1 MMESLVPPAQRMSR
15 ASLLLS
21 LVSALAVLLNG
32 CSKHESNTFQGY
44 VEGEFVYVASPVAGR
59 LDRLTVMRGQTIA
72 AKTPLFA
79 LEAVDE
85 AAVQRQTQEQLNA
98 AEAQLKDIDTG
109 KRPPELDVI
118 RAQLAQ
124 ATADQK
130 KAALQLT
137 RDEAQFKIGGISKAQ
152 LDDTLDTAAS
162 SAAHVRELSS
172 QLDVAKLPGRNDQ
185 LRAQAAQ
192 VAAARAALDQANW
205 RLGQKFVAA
214 TRDGLIFDTLYRE
227 GEWVPAGSPV
237 VQMLPPKNVK
247 VRFFVPETVVGS
259 LALGQHLTIHC
270 DGCKSEIPATLTY
283 ISAQSEYTPPVIY
296 SNESRSKLAFMIE
309 AHPSVDNA
317 PFLHPGQP
325 VEVVL
330 P

>member
-1 MMESLVPPAQRMSR
+1 MPSAHCTYR
-15 ASLLLS
+15 AGLLLA
-21 LVSALAVLLNG
+21 LVSTMAVLASG
-32 CSKHESNTFQGY
+32 CSRQANTSYQGY

-59 LDRLTVMRGQTIA
+59 LDRLTVTRGQTVD

-85 AAVQRQTQEQLNA
+85 AAAQRQAQQQLNA
-98 AEAQLKDIDTG
+98 AQAQLEDLETG

-124 ATADQK
+124 AMADQK

-137 RDEAQFKIGGISKAQ
+137 RDEAQLKIGGISQAQ
-152 LDDTLDTAAS
+152 LDETRDTAIS
-162 SAAHVRELSS
+162 TAAHVRELSS
-172 QLDVAKLPGRNDQ
+172 QLDVARLPGRSEQ
-185 LRAQAAQ
+185 LRAQVAQ

-205 RLGQKFVAA
+205 KLEQKAVAA

-237 VQMLPPKNVK
+237 VQMLPPRNVK

-259 LALGQHLTIHC
+259 LSLGEHLSIRC

-296 SNESRSKLAFMIE
+296 SNESRSKLVFMIE
-309 AHPSVDNA
+309 AHPTVENA
-317 PFLHPGQP
+317 PLLHPGQP
-325 VEVVL
+325 VEVVQQ
-330 P
+330 